1 MEGCFM
7 FQWGASF
14 LSGRGGEG
22 GRPWGASV
30 LVGGISKKNRHMGGR
45 PSYAPPLWETL
56 TPISIFV

>member
-7 FQWGASF
+7 FQWGGFIFKWA
-14 LSGRGGEG
+14 GG